1 LELAKDTQQLSNAF
15 KIIKTMDTNT
25 IIILISI
32 ILYGIVFLIQKAQF
46 KKQDA
51 ILNKY
56 EKIFSIF
63 NIDEIEKYVEL
74 QKKSMNLSFSNRE
87 AKLSNIEKKMTDNF
101 VEVEKLLNSS
111 KTDLENTKEI
121 SKALKSALNSN
132 KDFVHQIFEISLMEF
147 KEIHSII
154 EKSIL
159 KSKNP
164 QLYKEIESKMLET
177 AQKYSKMK
185 ESIIEKI
192 NSDDIE

>member
-1 LELAKDTQQLSNAF
+1 
-15 KIIKTMDTNT
+15 MDTNT